1 MELKTI
7 RVVGP
12 EEAGG
17 YVVINESDF
26 DENVHALY
34 VESEAPKPPVAP
46 TREGLDEALAQLPA
60 DYTDPEY
67 VVSHMRRHFG
77 DLFRAEDESRIRELV
92 VAQKP
97 VSAADLKA
105 ALDAKGIA
113 YKGNAS
119 KADLQALLDAA
130 PQA

>member
-26 DENVHALY
+26 DESVHTLY
-34 VESEAPKPPVAP
+34 VEAEAPVVPPAI
-46 TREGLDEALAQLPA
+46 TREALDAALAQLPA

-67 VVSHMRRHFG
+67 VLTHMRSHFG
-77 DLFRAEDESRIRELV
+77 DLFTAEDEAKVRELV
-92 VAQKP
+92 IAQKP

-119 KADLQALLDAA
+119 KAELQALLDAA